1 MICQN
6 DQVFLCGFRDEWVI
20 AAPAVILIVQLAITD
35 IGNSIN
41 CWDRCWLLCGGGGGG
56 EGGCRSGGS
65 SRGLDSDLISRL
77 FSHCHGALATL

>member
-41 CWDRCWLLCGGGGGG
+41 CWDRCWLLCGGGGVAVAA
-56 EGGCRSGGS
+56 EKVV
-65 SRGLDSDLISRL
+65 
-77 FSHCHGALATL
+77 AEAVEVAEA